1 MTKTTYAII
10 AVILLV
16 LVAGLVWWGGMHK
29 EQTPAPQ
36 QTVQPADTT
45 GAIQKSLSDV
55 NIGDVEANFKDVDQ
69 TIKSL

>member
-29 EQTPAPQ
+29 VQAPTPQ
-36 QTVQPADTT
+36 GTTQPADTT